1 MAIADDSWAK
11 AGSRTALFE
20 LRQGPIS
27 RHLIALT
34 RSAKRRTVEVGAL
47 IDRLGPEG
55 LGLALLVLT
64 LPALIPVP
72 GPVGAVFG
80 ALVLIIAC
88 QMLFGAQRFW
98 LPQRL
103 RRRQLSAALVRTIIS
118 RALPWIGKAESILR
132 EGRMRSLTGHVAR
145 TACAI
150 PILLMAV
157 AIVLPIPLGNF
168 APAIALVLVSLGFI
182 ARDGVAVLAGLA
194 TSVFAVA
201 WTGLLAAMG
210 VAALQWAI

>member
-1 MAIADDSWAK
+1 MAIADGWPA
-11 AGSRTALFE
+11 SRPRTSLFG

-27 RHLIALT
+27 RRLIALA
-34 RSAKRRTVEVGAL
+34 RSTKRRTVEVGAL
-47 IDRLGPEG
+47 IDGLGPEG

-72 GPVGAVFG
+72 GPLGAVFG
-80 ALVLIIAC
+80 TLVLIVAC
-88 QMLFGAQRFW
+88 QMLFGARRFW

-103 RRRQLSAALVRTIIS
+103 RRRRLSQAFVRTLIS
-118 RALPWIGKAESILR
+118 RALPWIGKVESILR
-132 EGRMRSLTGHVAR
+132 EGRLRGFTGRVAR
-145 TACAI
+145 TACAL

-168 APAIALVLVSLGFI
+168 APAVALVLVSLGFI
-182 ARDGVAVLAGLA
+182 ARDGLAVLAGLA
-194 TSVFAVA
+194 TSVFALA